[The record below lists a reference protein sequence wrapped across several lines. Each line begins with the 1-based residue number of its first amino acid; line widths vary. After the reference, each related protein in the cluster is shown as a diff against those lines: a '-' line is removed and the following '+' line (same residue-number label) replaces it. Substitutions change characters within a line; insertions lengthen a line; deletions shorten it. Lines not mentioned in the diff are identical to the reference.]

1 MEAMIGLAI
10 VATIFW
16 AMFWIIDDGLKFGI
30 IPISIGIA
38 LSIGLAVYILCVP
51 IKEYDAM
58 NVMTDHLFISDG
70 SSQDSRSKNV
80 VVFPHIEQVRIST
93 FKRWGS
99 VSSTT
104 YYHVVESIYPM
115 AASSNLICKD
125 TCYSSKKR
133 ELESLCGYHKKGR
146 K

>member
-104 YYHVVESIYPM
+104 YYHVVES
-115 AASSNLICKD
+115 K
-125 TCYSSKKR
+125 
-133 ELESLCGYHKKGR
+133 
-146 K
+146 